1 MKSIASGYY
10 PRRVSQG
17 GRRLLWNPI
26 TRKGLRNRPEERVRQ
41 RVIEFLLD
49 RGWPRTRISTEES
62 RPGPG
67 ESRLRT
73 DILCYS
79 SDFKPS
85 LLIECKAESVTIDEK
100 TSLQT
105 ARYNREVG
113 APWLL
118 MTNARRDFWYK
129 TDDSGG
135 SPERLEKV
143 PELFEGKSPESPGRE
158 PGYWTRRGFL
168 GDGTPDH
175 LAEPVALLLNARWAR
190 PGESVISYLSVG
202 DSPTGYPVDQYY
214 LICRGDSLRIAL
226 APVAV
231 PGEESTRFVALV
243 NREGENTGLMEIRP
257 AAGGAEKSKVRLFTA
272 GGEQDLRTDRLQ
284 MAPSPDPGLP
294 ERWAG
299 AVESIYLRHA

>member
-10 PRRVSQG
+10 PRRVNQG
-17 GRRLLWNPI
+17 GDRLLWNPV
-26 TRKGLRNRPEERVRQ
+26 TRRVLRNRPEERVRQ

-67 ESRLRT
+67 ESHLRT
-73 DILCYS
+73 DILCYG
-79 SDFKPS
+79 SDFEPS
-85 LLIECKAESVTIDEK
+85 LLIECKAESVAIDEK
-100 TSLQT
+100 TSLQA

-118 MTNARRDFWYK
+118 MTNGRRDFWYR

-135 SPERLEKV
+135 SPERLAEV
-143 PELFEGKSPESPGRE
+143 PDLFGGRGSGHPGGD
-158 PGYWTRRGFL
+158 PAYWRRRGFL
-168 GDGTPDH
+168 GEGTPEH
-175 LAEPVALLLNARWAR
+175 IAELVAALLNARWAC
-190 PGESVISYLSVG
+190 PGASGLSYLTVG

-214 LICRGDSLRIAL
+214 LICRGNSLRIAL
-226 APVAV
+226 APVPV
-231 PGEESTRFVALV
+231 PGEGCTRFVALI

-257 AAGGAEKSKVRLFTA
+257 ASGGAEESEVRLFTA
-272 GGEQDLRTDRLQ
+272 GGKQSLRTGRLR

-294 ERWAG
+294 ERWTG
-299 AVESIYLRHA
+299 AVESIFLRHV